1 MRNFTG
7 MYLRPG
13 QLWKTFHVKRKKTQQ
28 VIGTP
33 RQTYEDTG
41 LTVVGVLADAT
52 SSESDLHR
60 FKWDQAQHSLT
71 HTLVL
76 RRKEDLRKGD
86 MLILNGRAFLVLHN
100 EDIDTLGLYSII
112 YLEERN
118 DIK

>member
-13 QLWKTFHVKRKKTQQ
+13 QLWKSFRVKRKKTQQ

-33 RQTYEDTG
+33 RQTYEDTD
-41 LTVVGVLADAT
+41 LTVIGVLADAT
-52 SSESDLHR
+52 MNAIDLQK

-71 HTLVL
+71 HTMVL
-76 RRKEDLRKGD
+76 RRKEDLRRGD
-86 MLILNGRAFLVLHN
+86 ILTNDERAFLVLHN
-100 EDIDTLGLYSII
+100 EDIDTLGLYSIL